1 MNEESPTPDQ
11 GVGLGS
17 GNTNI
22 ICIGSTHRAASRFHH
37 PDRPLSFHWRT
48 DEEAIAGLGLPRA
61 RSARQAAAR
70 NAIITEACIA
80 ALFGQWV
87 SYSRSKAF
95 WDPALQRYHGTAYT
109 YDNVV
114 RTVDELAALGLLDHD
129 KAQPRAHLTTGRQSR
144 LRASG
149 SLMAALGGI
158 RAVHQFLAPVRLK
171 NWRNGHSRQHAREK
185 QVLVPL
191 PNTRLVD
198 RLTGQMERINAG
210 RDEIVVSLD
219 GCGGEWLGPCY
230 VLEDSYV
237 LVKSMRVY
245 RLFNRGSFDCYGR
258 LHGWWQNMP
267 KTGRSLILINGEPVA
282 EPDFPQLHPHLIYH
296 RRGKILRCDAYDVD
310 GFERKACKIAFN
322 AAVNAR
328 TPQQAKEAIRRALNL
343 PSYAEAGRLYDAM
356 VQRHADVADAF
367 GSDEGIHL
375 MRTDSEIAVG
385 VLQQCQRRDIPVL
398 PVHDS
403 FIVPQRDRDTVR
415 AIMETSY
422 RDQTDG
428 GIISV

>member
-1 MNEESPTPDQ
+1 
-11 GVGLGS
+11 
-17 GNTNI
+17 
-22 ICIGSTHRAASRFHH
+22 
-37 PDRPLSFHWRT
+37 
-48 DEEAIAGLGLPRA
+48 
-61 RSARQAAAR
+61 
-70 NAIITEACIA
+70 
-80 ALFGQWV
+80 
-87 SYSRSKAF
+87 
-95 WDPALQRYHGTAYT
+95 
-109 YDNVV
+109 
-114 RTVDELAALGLLDHD
+114 
-129 KAQPRAHLTTGRQSR
+129 
-144 LRASG
+144 
-149 SLMAALGGI
+149 MAALGNI

-171 NWRNGHSRQHAREK
+171 NWRNGHSRQHAGEE

-267 KTGRSLILINGEPVA
+267 KKGRRLIRINGEAVA

-296 RRGKILRCDAYDVD
+296 RRDKILRGDAYNVD
-310 GFERKACKIAFN
+310 GFERKACKVAFN

-328 TPQQAKEAIRRALNL
+328 TSQHAKQAIRQNLNL
-343 PSYAEAGRLYDAM
+343 PYAEAKSLYDAI

-375 MRTDSEIAVG
+375 MRIDSDIAVG
-385 VLQQCQRRDIPVL
+385 VLQECQRRSIPVL

-403 FIVPQRDRDTVR
+403 FLVPQRDEDTVR
-415 AIMETSY
+415 AIMEASY
-422 RDQTDG
+422 RVQTNG
-428 GIISV
+428 GVIRV